1 MKKTFSSKKSAFSL
15 IELSI
20 VLIIIGL
27 LIAGITG
34 GASLIKSSELRSAMG
49 EARGYA
55 VAVNGFYSQY
65 NYLPGDYATAVAG
78 GIPSSTSTAAYTPTS
93 GTAAASGQNGK
104 IEFYTASVTNTGCQA
119 TTTTT
124 TATACASESVAAWNQ
139 LVKTGTIDSAM
150 SITYIPTTVAQVAG
164 TNMPAS
170 KIKFAGW
177 HFDYRT
183 AVGTP
188 SNSVGDY
195 TGILAEGVAAAPA
208 YQNVVVL
215 TGTTT
220 TGAALSS
227 TAASLSTLVNGPTNL
242 ASAALTGPDAM
253 SIDTKIDDSYANAGK
268 VRGLNPGATTAC
280 YSASA
285 SANASYTVT
294 SSTSKV
300 CALTFQVDVN
310 T

>member
-65 NYLPGDYATAVAG
+65 NYLPGDYATAVASAAA
-78 GIPSSTSTAAYTPTS
+78 SSTSTAAYTGS
-93 GTAAASGQNGK
+93 AASGQNGR
-104 IEFYTASVTNTGCQA
+104 IEYNTASVGTYL
-119 TTTTT
+119 
-124 TATACASESVAAWNQ
+124 SESVAAWDQ
-139 LVKTGTIDSAM
+139 LIKSGTM
-150 SITYIPTTVAQVAG
+150 ETITLTRAATTTAQVPV
-164 TNMPAS
+164 TNMPSS
-170 KIKFAGW
+170 KIKNGGW
-177 HFDYRT
+177 HFDYRIN
-183 AVGTP
+183 VGTT
-188 SNSVGDY
+188 SNTDY
-195 TGILAEGVAAAPA
+195 AAAVPAVYEGVAAAPA

-220 TGAALSS
+220 VASS
-227 TAASLSTLVNGPTNL
+227 TDTTAIKNTLVNGSNL
-242 ASAALTGPDAM
+242 ATAVLTGPDAM

-268 VRGLNPGATTAC
+268 VRGLSAGTSATC

-285 SANASYTVT
+285 SSNVAYTVT
-294 SSTSKV
+294 SSTNKV

-310 T
+310 S

>member
-65 NYLPGDYATAVAG
+65 SFLPGDYATAVG
-78 GIPSSTSTAAYTPTS
+78 GGLASSTSTAAYTGS
-93 GTAAASGQNGK
+93 SASGQNGR
-104 IEFYTASVTNTGCQA
+104 IEYYTASV
-119 TTTTT
+119 
-124 TATACASESVAAWNQ
+124 ATALSESVAAWDQ
-139 LVKTGTIDSAM
+139 LIKTGTIGSLALTSAA
-150 SITYIPTTVAQVAG
+150 PTTAQVAG
-164 TNMPAS
+164 TNMPSS
-170 KIKFAGW
+170 KIKSAGW
-177 HFDYRT
+177 HFDYRVN
-183 AVGTP
+183 VGTT
-188 SNSVGDY
+188 SNTDY
-195 TGILAEGVAAAPA
+195 SSAVAGAYEGAAAAPA

-220 TGAALSS
+220 AASS
-227 TAASLSTLVNGPTNL
+227 TDTTAIKNTLVNGSNL
-242 ASAALTGPDAM
+242 ASAVLTGPDAM

-268 VRGLNPGATTAC
+268 VRGLNPAATTAC
-280 YSASA
+280 YTAST
-285 SANASYTVT
+285 SANVSYTVS
-294 SSTSKV
+294 SSTNKV

-310 T
+310 S

>member
-65 NYLPGDYATAVAG
+65 SYLPGDYATAVG
-78 GIPSSTSTAAYTPTS
+78 GAIAPSTSTAAYTGS
-93 GTAAASGQNGK
+93 SSSAQNGR
-104 IEFYTASVTNTGCQA
+104 IEFNTASVA
-119 TTTTT
+119 TYL
-124 TATACASESVAAWNQ
+124 SESVAAWDQ
-139 LVKTGTIDSAM
+139 LIKSGTIDNISLTLAA
-150 SITYIPTTVAQVAG
+150 PTTQQTPG
-164 TNMPAS
+164 THMPSS
-170 KIKFAGW
+170 KVKSAGW
-177 HFDYRT
+177 HFDYRINVGTTSNTDYST
-183 AVGTP
+183 AVAA
-188 SNSVGDY
+188 VY
-195 TGILAEGVAAAPA
+195 EGVAATSA

-215 TGTTT
+215 TGKT
-220 TGAALSS
+220 
-227 TAASLSTLVNGPTNL
+227 TAASSTDTDAIKNTLVNGSNL
-242 ASAALTGPDAM
+242 AAAILTGPDAM

-268 VRGLNPGATTAC
+268 VRGLSAGTDTGCYTA
-280 YSASA
+280 SD
-285 SANASYTVT
+285 SANVSYTV
-294 SSTSKV
+294 SSTTDKV

-310 T
+310 S

>member
-78 GIPSSTSTAAYTPTS
+78 AIAPSTATAAYGTS
-93 GTAAASGQNGK
+93 SSSAQNGR
-104 IEFYTASVTNTGCQA
+104 IEYNTASVA
-119 TTTTT
+119 TYL
-124 TATACASESVAAWNQ
+124 SESVAAWDQ
-139 LVKTGTIDSAM
+139 LIKSGTMDNLVLTSVA
-150 SITYIPTTVAQVAG
+150 PTTQQTPG
-164 TNMPAS
+164 THMPSS
-170 KIKFAGW
+170 KIKNGGW
-177 HFDYRT
+177 HFDYRIN
-183 AVGTP
+183 VGTI
-188 SNSVGDY
+188 SNTDY
-195 TGILAEGVAAAPA
+195 SSAVSAVYEGVAAAPA

-215 TGTTT
+215 TGKT
-220 TGAALSS
+220 
-227 TAASLSTLVNGPTNL
+227 TAASSTDSTAIKNTLVNGSNL
-242 ASAALTGPDAM
+242 AVAVLTGPDAM

-268 VRGLNPGATTAC
+268 VRGLSAGTDTGC
-280 YSASA
+280 YTASA
-285 SANASYTVT
+285 SSNVNYTVS
-294 SSTSKV
+294 SSTNKV

-310 T
+310 S

>member
-65 NYLPGDYATAVAG
+65 NYLPGDYATAVG
-78 GIPSSTSTAAYTPTS
+78 GAIASSTSTAAYTGS
-93 GTAAASGQNGK
+93 AASGQNGR
-104 IEFYTASVTNTGCQA
+104 IEYNTTSVGTYL
-119 TTTTT
+119 
-124 TATACASESVAAWNQ
+124 SESVAAWDQ
-139 LVKTGTIDSAM
+139 LSKSGAIDGIANL
-150 SITYIPTTVAQVAG
+150 TKAAVTTAQVPG
-164 TNMPAS
+164 THMPSS
-170 KIKFAGW
+170 KIKNGGW
-177 HFDYRT
+177 HFDYRVN
-183 AVGTP
+183 VGTT
-188 SNSVGDY
+188 SNTDY
-195 TGILAEGVAAAPA
+195 SSAVAAVYEGVAAAPA

-215 TGTTT
+215 TGTI
-220 TGAALSS
+220 AAASS
-227 TAASLSTLVNGPTNL
+227 TDTTAIKNTLVNGSNL
-242 ASAALTGPDAM
+242 AVAVLTGPDAM

-268 VRGLNPGATTAC
+268 IRGLNAGTSTTC
-280 YSASA
+280 YTASA
-285 SANASYTVT
+285 SSNVSYAVAS
-294 SSTSKV
+294 SASKV

-310 T
+310 S

>member
-65 NYLPGDYATAVAG
+65 SYLPGDYATAVG
-78 GIPSSTSTAAYTPTS
+78 GAIASSTAIAAYTNS
-93 GTAAASGQNGK
+93 SSSAQNGR
-104 IEFYTASVTNTGCQA
+104 IEYNTASVETYL
-119 TTTTT
+119 
-124 TATACASESVAAWNQ
+124 SESVAAWDQ
-139 LVKTGTIDSAM
+139 LIKSGTVDTTLALTKIA
-150 SITYIPTTVAQVAG
+150 PTTAQVAS
-164 TNMPAS
+164 THMPAS
-170 KIKFAGW
+170 KIKSAGW
-177 HFDYRT
+177 HFDYRIN
-183 AVGTP
+183 VGTTT
-188 SNSVGDY
+188 NTDY
-195 TGILAEGVAAAPA
+195 ASAVSEVYEGVAAAPA

-215 TGTTT
+215 TGKTTV
-220 TGAALSS
+220 
-227 TAASLSTLVNGPTNL
+227 ASGTDTIAIKNTLVNGSSL
-242 ASAALTGPDAM
+242 ATASLTGPDAM

-268 VRGLNPGATTAC
+268 VRGLNPGTTTTC
-280 YSASA
+280 YTASA
-285 SANASYTVT
+285 SSNVAYTVI

-310 T
+310 S